1 MVKSDLND
9 FNNSE
14 GKLIN
19 STERL
24 RSDGNLNLMNE
35 SNNLFIEEHDSIS
48 NFNESKRLKANE
60 SSGSIRNQ
68 S

>member
-48 NFNESKRLKANE
+48 NFNESKRLKGNE